1 MKVLVTGGGGFL
13 GGAIVDQL
21 LARGEAVRSFSRGQ
35 YPELAAKGVETVQ
48 GDLADPEA
56 VRKAVAGCE
65 VVFHTAAKPG
75 MWGSYESYYRPNVL
89 GTRNV
94 IAACKTEG
102 VPRLVHTSSP
112 SVAHGA
118 GSIEG
123 ADESI
128 GIPNSFDAHYP
139 ATKAEAEREVLAAN
153 GEELKTVAL
162 RPHLLWG
169 PGDNHLLPRIVD
181 RAKSGRLRFVGRP
194 SPKVD
199 STWIGDG
206 AWAHL
211 LAEEELRGQ
220 ARCAG
225 KAYFVSQGEPWPS
238 DQLINGM
245 LEAAGLEP
253 LDKRIPAGLAWTIG
267 LLCEGV
273 YGALGIQSE
282 PPMTRFLARQLSTAH
297 WYDIGAAARD
307 FGYVPR
313 TSIGE
318 GLAKLR
324 EGLATEPG

>member
-139 ATKAEAEREVLAAN
+139 ATKAEAGVAAGDAEPAVPEGVREVAGVFPPPAP
-153 GEELKTVAL
+153 GAVRADEVGVAEGTG
-162 RPHLLWG
+162 R
-169 PGDNHLLPRIVD
+169 R
-181 RAKSGRLRFVGRP
+181 RAVG
-194 SPKVD
+194 
-199 STWIGDG
+199 
-206 AWAHL
+206 
-211 LAEEELRGQ
+211 
-220 ARCAG
+220 
-225 KAYFVSQGEPWPS
+225 
-238 DQLINGM
+238 
-245 LEAAGLEP
+245 
-253 LDKRIPAGLAWTIG
+253 
-267 LLCEGV
+267 
-273 YGALGIQSE
+273 
-282 PPMTRFLARQLSTAH
+282 LSA
-297 WYDIGAAARD
+297 
-307 FGYVPR
+307 
-313 TSIGE
+313 
-318 GLAKLR
+318 
-324 EGLATEPG
+324 